1 MKVVKKSTVVLMHTV
16 LILGSIVMLY
26 PFLFAFLG
34 MFVSVEGF
42 YEVSVLPIPESAK
55 YMIENFQK
63 IFARKEIYR
72 SVIVTLVRFVWY
84 TALLSLTSVLGGY
97 VFAKVNFGGKKIAFY
112 LLMSSMMIPGV
123 AMLTP
128 QYLMFSKMSL
138 TGKPAIL
145 FITGCFSA
153 YNIFLVR
160 QTLTGLGDEYKEAAE
175 IDGAG
180 FLRIV
185 FGIYMPMLK
194 PVLAVIIIQTFIGQ
208 WNDYIFPTIFLSGV
222 QEWHPI
228 GVLSVN
234 IQSDYINQSFG
245 GLINYPI
252 AMAMS
257 VFMMVP
263 PVIVYIIFQK
273 NFVEGLTAGGVKN

>member
-1 MKVVKKSTVVLMHTV
+1 
-16 LILGSIVMLY
+16 MLY

-72 SVIVTLVRFVWY
+72 SVIVTLLRFVWY

-160 QTLTGLGDEYKEAAE
+160 QTLTGLGDEYKEARNRLKHE
-175 IDGAG
+175 NIDISMDIETIKKNIFIKFCYITRCTQLVQMID
-180 FLRIV
+180 FLMCFTYR
-185 FGIYMPMLK
+185 
-194 PVLAVIIIQTFIGQ
+194 
-208 WNDYIFPTIFLSGV
+208 
-222 QEWHPI
+222 
-228 GVLSVN
+228 
-234 IQSDYINQSFG
+234 
-245 GLINYPI
+245 
-252 AMAMS
+252 
-257 VFMMVP
+257 
-263 PVIVYIIFQK
+263 
-273 NFVEGLTAGGVKN
+273 

>member
-1 MKVVKKSTVVLMHTV
+1 MKVVKKSTVVLSHTF
-16 LILGSIVMLY
+16 LILGSIIMLY
-26 PFLFAFLG
+26 PFVFAFLG

-42 YEVSVLPIPESAK
+42 YEVGVLPIPESVS
-55 YMIENFQK
+55 YMIDNFER
-63 IFARKEIYR
+63 IFARKEIFR
-72 SVIVTLVRFVWY
+72 SILITLVRFVWY
-84 TALLSLTSVLGGY
+84 TVLLSVTSVLGGY
-97 VFAKVNFGGKKIAFY
+97 VFAKVNFIGKNLAFY
-112 LLMSSMMIPGV
+112 ILMSSMMIPGV

-138 TGKPAIL
+138 TGKPIIL

-180 FLRIV
+180 FFRIV

-194 PVLAVIIIQTFIGQ
+194 PVLAVVIIQTFIGQ

-222 QEWHPI
+222 QSWHPI

-234 IQSDYINQSFG
+234 IQSDYINQTTG
-245 GLINYPI
+245 GLYNYSV

-263 PVIVYIIFQK
+263 PVVVYIIFQK

>member
-1 MKVVKKSTVVLMHTV
+1 MKVVKKSTIITSHVI

-26 PFLFAFLG
+26 PFVFAFLG

-42 YEVSVLPIPESAK
+42 YEVGVLPIPESVT
-55 YMIENFQK
+55 YMIENFSR
-63 IFARKEIYR
+63 IFSRKEIFT
-72 SVIVTLVRFVWY
+72 SVAITLIRFIWY
-84 TALLSLTSVLGGY
+84 AVILSATSVLGGY
-97 VFAKVNFGGKKIAFY
+97 VFAKVNFAGKNIAFY
-112 LLMSSMMIPGV
+112 ILMSSMMIPGV

-128 QYLMFSKMSL
+128 QYLMFSQMSL
-138 TGKPAIL
+138 TGEPIIL

-180 FLRIV
+180 FFKIV

-194 PVLAVIIIQTFIGQ
+194 PVLAVVIIQTFIGQ

-222 QEWHPI
+222 QNWHPI

-234 IQSDYINQSFG
+234 IQSDYINQTTG
-245 GLINYPI
+245 GLYNYSV